1 MNYLRS
7 FCLALM
13 MLVSVQVYAGPVDIN
28 SADASELASAIT
40 GVGEKKALVIVQ
52 YREAHGPFASVDELA
67 MVKGIGTAT
76 TEKNRHKLMVA
87 PAASLP

>member
-7 FCLALM
+7 FYLALM
-13 MLVSVQVYAGPVDIN
+13 MLVSVHVYAGPVDIN
-28 SADASELASAIT
+28 SADAAELASAIT

-52 YREAHGPFASVDELA
+52 YREAHGPFASIDELS

-76 TEKNRHKLMVA
+76 VEKNRHNLMVA
-87 PAASLP
+87 PAANLP

>member
-76 TEKNRHKLMVA
+76 IEKNRHNLMVA